1 MNVITIA
8 RQPRGKG
15 LRSKK
20 AKRRKKGGGGNPRTI
35 LKGLTRPPEISTRA
49 NSLLRTIW
57 CAAAYSCCGAT
68 GFAARM
74 RYGARFRSA
83 IWRSGGAA

>member
-20 AKRRKKGGGGNPRTI
+20 AKRRKRGVGVTPSPPRQRDPR
-35 LKGLTRPPEISTRA
+35 LTDFPR
-49 NSLLRTIW
+49 
-57 CAAAYSCCGAT
+57 G
-68 GFAARM
+68 
-74 RYGARFRSA
+74 
-83 IWRSGGAA
+83 